1 MRAPWVSASTTCRQ
15 KSKPALT
22 SSAWC
27 SRPRRE
33 ERIASPARSWAV
45 KIRPIRPRAA
55 WLWLVC
61 SASVLFP
68 ESIVPVKNW
77 SSAIGED
84 HAMRTPLVTAAELA
98 RLLPDVTVLDV
109 RYQMG
114 GPGGLEEYAAGHVPG
129 AAYVDLDTDLADPP
143 GSRGRHPLP
152 DLERFGAAMR
162 RGGGGGGRPGGGL
175 RGV

>member
-1 MRAPWVSASTTCRQ
+1 MRAPCVRESTTWRQ
-15 KSKPALT
+15 KLKPALT

-61 SASVLFP
+61 SAKVLFP
-68 ESIVPVKNW
+68 ESMVPVKNW

-84 HAMRTPLVTAAELA
+84 HAMTDPLVSAHEL
-98 RLLPDVTVLDV
+98 RGLLGQDESPVTVLDV
-109 RYQMG
+109 RY
-114 GPGGLEEYAAGHVPG
+114 
-129 AAYVDLDTDLADPP
+129 
-143 GSRGRHPLP
+143 
-152 DLERFGAAMR
+152 
-162 RGGGGGGRPGGGL
+162 
-175 RGV
+175 